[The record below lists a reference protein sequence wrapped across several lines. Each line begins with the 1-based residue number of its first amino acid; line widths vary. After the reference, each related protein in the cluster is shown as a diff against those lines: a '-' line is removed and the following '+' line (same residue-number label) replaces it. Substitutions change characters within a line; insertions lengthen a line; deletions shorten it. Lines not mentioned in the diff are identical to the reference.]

1 MPKVNCPLLSK
12 SQDRVSGNIY
22 YICQKET
29 LNLVLL
35 LFLLFGSTRRQS
47 SASVITLLQLMF
59 NVRLQRSFSCN
70 VRPPWKPF
78 SRSTAAPVV
87 QEVILGGTTHQV
99 CTDWRTVSCALD
111 RVLQPSSVCQYYVT
125 KWSPQLTQPTDQ
137 IVRIHRVFGTLV
149 QQALVLSDTH
159 ASFAET
165 LPLFSDVN
173 TRPLYRSLDIFRTY
187 AYKSVSSA
195 FEVDLELEAFTS

>member
-1 MPKVNCPLLSK
+1 
-12 SQDRVSGNIY
+12 
-22 YICQKET
+22 
-29 LNLVLL
+29 
-35 LFLLFGSTRRQS
+35 
-47 SASVITLLQLMF
+47 MF
-59 NVRLQRSFSCN
+59 NVSSAVTSSAAQR
-70 VRPPWKPF
+70 KPF

-87 QEVILGGTTHQV
+87 EEVMTTHQV
-99 CTDWRTVSCALD
+99 CIDWRKVVESTACMLD
-111 RVLQPSSVCQYYVT
+111 GYHKFTTPGACQHYVT

-137 IVRIHRVFGTLV
+137 IVPIPRVFGTLV

-195 FEVDLELEAFTS
+195 FEVDLETFSSRKPERIASATRNIFK